1 MQLFYNPNI
10 DETTESFSFDK
21 EESKHIIKVLRKK
34 DTDILFVTNG
44 LGLLLKT
51 EITLAS
57 DNKCTVKTLATEQAE
72 TSKYHLHLAV
82 APTKMNDR
90 YEWFLEKAT
99 EIGVHEITPIICD
112 RSERKAVNQERFE
125 KILLTAMKQSNVCF
139 LPKLNEA
146 ITFKEF
152 IKHKNDG
159 LQLIAHCEETNKKS
173 LKSVL
178 KANENVTL
186 LIGPEGDFSE
196 KEIALAI
203 ENNFVAVS
211 LGNTRLRTETAAI
224 VACHSVVFLNESPLT
239 PTRATANWRSKGGI
253 TE

>member
-10 DETTESFSFDK
+10 NKTTESFSFDK

-34 DTDILFVTNG
+34 DTDILYVTNG
-44 LGLLLKT
+44 LGFLFKT

-57 DNKCTVKTLATEQAE
+57 DNKCTVQIISFEKEATKKFQ
-72 TSKYHLHLAV
+72 LHLAV

-90 YEWFLEKAT
+90 FEWFLEKAT
-99 EIGVHEITPIICD
+99 EIGINEITPIICD
-112 RSERKAVNQERFE
+112 RSERKVLNAERFE
-125 KILLTAMKQSNVCF
+125 KILLTAMKQSNVLH
-139 LPKLNEA
+139 LPKLNNA

-152 IKHKNDG
+152 VKQKKEG
-159 LQLIAHCEETNKKS
+159 LQLIAHCEETNKIS

-178 KANENVTL
+178 KPNTNVTL

-196 KEIALAI
+196 KEISLAI
-203 ENNFVAVS
+203 ENNFIPVS

-224 VACHSVVFLNESPLT
+224 VVCHSVVFVNE
-239 PTRATANWRSKGGI
+239 
-253 TE
+253 EE

>member
-34 DTDILFVTNG
+34 DTDILHVTNG
-44 LGLLLKT
+44 LGLLFETK
-51 EITLAS
+51 ITLAS
-57 DNKCTVKTLATEQAE
+57 DNKCTVKIIAVEKTEP
-72 TSKYHLHLAV
+72 SKYHLHLAV

-90 YEWFLEKAT
+90 FEWFLEKAT
-99 EIGVHEITPIICD
+99 EIGIHEITPIICD
-112 RSERKAVNQERFE
+112 RSERKVVNRERFE
-125 KILLTAMKQSNVCF
+125 KIILTAMKQSNVLF

-152 IKHKNDG
+152 IKRKNEG
-159 LQLIAHCEETNKKS
+159 LQLIAHCEETDKKS

-178 KANENVTL
+178 KPNENITL

-203 ENNFVAVS
+203 ENKYVPVS

-224 VACHSVVFLNESPLT
+224 VACHSVAFVNED
-239 PTRATANWRSKGGI
+239 
-253 TE
+253 

>member
-10 DETTESFSFDK
+10 DETTENFSFDK

-44 LGLLLKT
+44 LGLLFET

-57 DNKCTVKTLATEQAE
+57 DNKCTVKILSVEKIE
-72 TSKYHLHLAV
+72 PSKFHLHLAV

-99 EIGVHEITPIICD
+99 EIGIHEITPIICD
-112 RSERKAVNQERFE
+112 RSERKAINKERFE
-125 KILLTAMKQSNVCF
+125 KILLTAMKQSNILF

-146 ITFKEF
+146 VTFKEF
-152 IKHKNDG
+152 IKRKNDG
-159 LQLIAHCEETNKKS
+159 LQLIAHCEETDKKS

-178 KANENVTL
+178 KPSENITL

-196 KEIALAI
+196 KEIALAL
-203 ENNFVAVS
+203 ENNFIPVS
-211 LGNTRLRTETAAI
+211 LGNTRLRTETAAV
-224 VACHSVVFLNESPLT
+224 VACHSVVFVNE
-239 PTRATANWRSKGGI
+239 
-253 TE
+253 